1 MSPCFPDAQSIDSLV
16 IPHSG
21 LIPQVMSPLVPLIPQ
36 TTITMNTTLGDIA
49 QAMIMTPTPVR
60 VARAPLLLL
69 PHSLVTTTL
78 YRHLLVKTMRP
89 RIAALAG
96 KLMYPGNLATS
107 TGKID

>member
-60 VARAPLLLL
+60 VAQVHLLL
-69 PHSLVTTTL
+69 PLHSLVTTTL
-78 YRHLLVKTMRP
+78 HRHLLEMMRP
-89 RIAALAG
+89 RIAALVG
-96 KLMYPGNLATS
+96 KLMYPDDLATS
-107 TGKID
+107 TGK